1 MVLQLQLRNIN
12 SDINLGFGEVY
23 MQKDIKSEV
32 VEWIKA
38 IVFALVL
45 ALIIRGLIFEPMI
58 VPTGSMIPTIEIND
72 RILVN
77 KFIYRFHVPD
87 YNDIV
92 VFKYP
97 DDPHQTFVKRLIGKG
112 GDIIEIKDGTLYRN
126 NEPVQETYIKEPM
139 YSDSGPYK
147 VPEGHYF
154 MMGDNRNN
162 SKDSRFWENKYV
174 SQNQVIGKATYR
186 IWPINRI
193 GQLK

>member
-1 MVLQLQLRNIN
+1 
-12 SDINLGFGEVY
+12 
-23 MQKDIKSEV
+23 MQKDIKTEI

-38 IVFALVL
+38 ILF
-45 ALIIRGLIFEPMI
+45 ALIIALVIRGFIFEPMI
-58 VPTGSMIPTIEIND
+58 VPTGSMIHTIEIND

-77 KFIYRFHVPD
+77 KFIYRFQDPD

-92 VFKYP
+92 VFKFP
-97 DDPHQTFVKRLIGKG
+97 DDPRQTFVKRLIGKE
-112 GDIIEIKDGTLYRN
+112 GDIIEIKDGNLLRN
-126 NEPVQETYIKEPM
+126 NELVEESYLKEVM
-139 YSDSGPYK
+139 QGEFGPYR

-174 SQNQVIGKATYR
+174 PRNRVVGKATYR
-186 IWPINRI
+186 IWPISRI